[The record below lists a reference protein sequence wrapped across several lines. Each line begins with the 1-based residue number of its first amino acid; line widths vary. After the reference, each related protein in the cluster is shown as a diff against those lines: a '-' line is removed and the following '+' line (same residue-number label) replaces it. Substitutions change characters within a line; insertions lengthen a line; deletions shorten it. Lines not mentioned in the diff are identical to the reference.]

1 MCRRVTITKA
11 INMKHTAA
19 RAMII
24 ISLSIKK
31 ENRLSFFQNY
41 VEIR

>member
-11 INMKHTAA
+11 INMKHTAV

>member
-11 INMKHTAA
+11 INMKHTAV

-31 ENRLSFFQNY
+31 ENIFMFFK
-41 VEIR
+41 IMSK